1 MNTSALI
8 TAICTTCGGQLT
20 VDTERNVAT
29 CPYCGNTFLIA
40 TCVHNDCEP
49 TEDNASINSGGVDNK
64 YKVTQPDDVI
74 CRIKLA
80 PTWFSTEDT
89 LELTDKELVICAG
102 NHISRVFKLYKI
114 YNLEVSGSELTFSY
128 LPEGL
133 RYSFDLDKDD
143 LADQQL
149 SVRSFSKM
157 IEGLLDSFP

>member
-1 MNTSALI
+1 MLHAYI
-8 TAICTTCGGQLT
+8 TNANRLWITRQ
-20 VDTERNVAT
+20 
-29 CPYCGNTFLIA
+29 LIA
-40 TCVHNDCEP
+40 GVQII
-49 TEDNASINSGGVDNK
+49 SI
-64 YKVTQPDDVI
+64 
-74 CRIKLA
+74 R
-80 PTWFSTEDT
+80 FSTEDA